1 MVLKVNRVPQDLKVT
16 RVLKEPQV
24 HRVPQ
29 VLKALKVHK
38 E

>member
-16 RVLKEPQV
+16 RVLKETQV